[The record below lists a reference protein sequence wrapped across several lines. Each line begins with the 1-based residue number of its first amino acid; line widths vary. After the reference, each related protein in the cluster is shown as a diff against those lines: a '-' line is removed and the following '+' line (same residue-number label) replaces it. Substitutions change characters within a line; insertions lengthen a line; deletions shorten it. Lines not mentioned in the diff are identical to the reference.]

1 MNETHSEENI
11 FKERTLTSWVFQMMI
26 LSGFFY
32 LKKDIHMI
40 SEVTF
45 LQTDSLLYNED

>member
-1 MNETHSEENI
+1 M
-11 FKERTLTSWVFQMMI
+11 KLTRKRIYLKREPWVFQMMI

>member
-1 MNETHSEENI
+1 MGLPSDDSI
-11 FKERTLTSWVFQMMI
+11 R
-26 LSGFFY
+26 FFY

-45 LQTDSLLYNED
+45 LQTDSLLYNEDYN